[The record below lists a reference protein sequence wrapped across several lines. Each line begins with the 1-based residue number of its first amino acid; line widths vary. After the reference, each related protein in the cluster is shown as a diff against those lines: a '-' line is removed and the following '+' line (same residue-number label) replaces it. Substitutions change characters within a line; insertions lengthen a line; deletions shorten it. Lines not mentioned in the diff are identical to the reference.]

1 MEGRIVHRVD
11 PVYPPEAELNRIRG
25 DVLLQA
31 TIGKEGRI
39 HDVKVVSGP
48 KELIDAAVG
57 AVEQWRYRPF
67 LVKGEPVEV
76 KTTIKIRFQK

>member
-1 MEGRIVHRVD
+1 MEGRIVHRVA
-11 PVYPPEAELNRIRG
+11 PVYPLEAKLNRIQG
-25 DVLLQA
+25 DVLLHA
-31 TIGKEGRI
+31 TIGKDGRI
-39 HDVKVVSGP
+39 HDVKGVSGP

-76 KTTIKIRFQK
+76 QTTIKIRFQM